1 MNFKCELEILEDINM
16 SNSKIAS
23 ILANVNPVSKAGKRL
38 IFRASIHLK
47 DGTKIYA
54 REYGIRGFPIW
65 I

>member
-1 MNFKCELEILEDINM
+1 M
-16 SNSKIAS
+16 SDSKIAS
-23 ILANVNPVSKAGKRL
+23 ILALVNPVSKAGKRL